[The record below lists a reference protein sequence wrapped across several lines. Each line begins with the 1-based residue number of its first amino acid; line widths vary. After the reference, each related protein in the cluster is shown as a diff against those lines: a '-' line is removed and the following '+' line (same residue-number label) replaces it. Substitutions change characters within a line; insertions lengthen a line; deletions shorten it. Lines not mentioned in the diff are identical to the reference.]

1 MLLWT
6 PVASTRILRPFSK
19 PFSSAQLTSTRLTAC
34 QVEASMR
41 EMFSCKVD
49 LLGVNP

>member
-34 QVEASMR
+34 QVEASIR

-49 LLGVNP
+49 LLGVTL